1 MGKWLIFI
9 ILIILY
15 SWANDKYFI
24 IDSSLYRINKE
35 QRLKLVDNIIDVFYL
50 NDKPYF
56 IQQDGEGINILTI
69 KNVKFIPFL
78 KNQISVHKVLTIK
91 DAGRYIGTSV
101 RENKFFLFTEKL
113 IYIVNS
119 NHTIEKESVLSH
131 LECVYNNSD
140 TFVLKKVKSNAFLIY
155 NINNLSEPVFTIF
168 ATNLNQIVKNNSY
181 YLCLCFS
188 YIYDNQYDL
197 SIIYFNKQMNTTIF
211 RKSVKI
217 FYDSIFYILPI
228 NDRYVLL
235 QEKEEA
241 TLYEFSDSFYLKPIK
256 KVESLYSYFTKNYLF
271 TINKNNLTIY
281 YFQDYDFYPIFSV
294 PNVSFIFYSKDKLY
308 YLFYEKFSGIW
319 KLNSLDF
326 KNDLLLQGDE
336 ELIFYTL
343 PEEVIP
349 I

>member
-1 MGKWLIFI
+1 MKCLIFI
-9 ILIILY
+9 ILIIFY
-15 SWANDKYFI
+15 SFASDKYFI
-24 IDSSLYRINKE
+24 IDSSLYRINRE
-35 QRLKLVDNIIDVFYL
+35 QKLKLVDNIIDVFYL

-56 IQQDGEGINILTI
+56 VQQDRENINILTI

-78 KNQISVHKVLTIK
+78 KNQINVNKVVTIRNV
-91 DAGRYIGTSV
+91 GRYVGTLTK
-101 RENKFFLFTEKL
+101 ENKFFLFTEKL
-113 IYIVNS
+113 IYIINS
-119 NHTIEKESVLSH
+119 DHTVEKEYVLSD
-131 LECVYNNSD
+131 LECVYNDSD

-168 ATNLNQIVKNNSY
+168 ATNLNQVVKNNTY

-197 SIIYFNKQMNTTIF
+197 SINYFDKRMRSTIF
-211 RKSVKI
+211 RKNVKI

-228 NDRYVLL
+228 NDRYILL

-241 TLYEFSDSFYLKPIK
+241 TLYEFSDSFYLNPVR
-256 KVESLYSYFTKNYLF
+256 KVESLYSYFAKNYLF

-281 YFQDYDFYPIFSV
+281 YFQDHDFNPIFSI
-294 PNVSFIFYSKDKLY
+294 PNVSLIFYSKDKLY
-308 YLFYEKFSGIW
+308 YLFYEKFSEIW
-319 KLNSLDF
+319 KLNSLYF
-326 KNDLLLQGDE
+326 KNDLLFQSDE